1 MNIRGIYKTSLI
13 DYPGKISA
21 VLFTGGCNL
30 RCRYC
35 HNPDLA
41 DNWQE
46 MVHSTDEEAIDL
58 LRKRKNLIDGV
69 TISGGE
75 PTLSKDLF
83 SFVERI
89 KELQLA
95 VKIDSNGLQPEV
107 LGNLTA
113 GGLLDYAAIDI
124 KTSPEKYRF
133 LTNSDVDFGNVVRSI
148 DILRASGID
157 YEVRTTC
164 VPAYV
169 TMDDLSSIRDA
180 IGRVKKYFLQQ
191 FQREARLLD
200 RSWEIIEPYPVETLR
215 QFREFI
221 LTFADRCEIRGI

>member
-41 DNWQE
+41 GNWQE
-46 MVHSTDEEAIDL
+46 MAHSSNEDTIDL
-58 LRKRKNLIDGV
+58 LRKRKNIIDGV

-75 PTLSKDLF
+75 PTLSKNLF
-83 SFVERI
+83 SFVEKV

-95 VKIDSNGLQPEV
+95 VKLDSNGLQPEV
-107 LGNLTA
+107 LKNLISRN
-113 GGLLDYAAIDI
+113 LIDYAAIDI
-124 KTSPEKYRF
+124 KTSPEKYRIM
-133 LTNSDVDFGNVVRSI
+133 TNSDVDFSRIAESI
-148 DILRASGID
+148 TILRSSGVD

-164 VPAYV
+164 VPVYV
-169 TMDDLSSIRDA
+169 TMGDLASIRDT
-180 IGRVKKYFLQQ
+180 IGRVKNYFLQQ

-200 RSWEIIEPYPVETLR
+200 RSWEVIEPYPAETLR
-215 QFREFI
+215 QFRDFV
-221 LTFADRCEIRGI
+221 LSFADRCEIRGL

>member
-41 DNWQE
+41 GNWQE
-46 MVHSTDEEAIDL
+46 MALSSNEETIDL
-58 LRKRKNLIDGV
+58 LKKRKNIIDGV

-75 PTLSKDLF
+75 PTLSKNLF
-83 SFVERI
+83 SFVEKI

-95 VKIDSNGLQPEV
+95 VKLDSNGLQPDV
-107 LGNLTA
+107 LRDLV
-113 GGLLDYAAIDI
+113 GGRLIDYAAIDI
-124 KTSPEKYRF
+124 KTSPEKYRI
-133 LTNSDVDFGNVVRSI
+133 LTNSDVDFGRIAESI
-148 DILRASGID
+148 NILRNGGID

-164 VPAYV
+164 VPVYV
-169 TMDDLSSIRDA
+169 TMADLVSIRDS
-180 IGRVKKYFLQQ
+180 IGRVKSYYLQQ
-191 FQREARLLD
+191 FQRESRLLD
-200 RSWEIIEPYPVETLR
+200 RSWEVIEPYSPETLR
-215 QFREFI
+215 QFRDFV
-221 LTFADRCEIRGI
+221 LSFADRCEIRGI

>member
-41 DNWQE
+41 GNWQD
-46 MVHSTDEEAIDL
+46 MAHSTDEEAIDL

-83 SFVERI
+83 SFVEKI

-95 VKIDSNGLQPEV
+95 VKLDSNGLQPEV
-107 LGNLTA
+107 LKDLIA

-124 KTSPEKYRF
+124 KTSPEKYQH
-133 LTNSDVDFGNVVRSI
+133 LTDSDVDFSRISRSI
-148 DILRASGID
+148 DILRESGID

-169 TMDDLSSIRDA
+169 TMGDLASIRDA

-200 RSWEIIEPYPVETLR
+200 RSWEVIEPYPVETLR